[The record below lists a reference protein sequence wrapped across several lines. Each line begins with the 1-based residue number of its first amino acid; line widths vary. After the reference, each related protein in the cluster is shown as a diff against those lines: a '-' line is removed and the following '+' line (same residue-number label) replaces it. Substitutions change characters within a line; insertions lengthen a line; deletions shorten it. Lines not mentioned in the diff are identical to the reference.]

1 LLNSEVLFLLEKPA
15 FLKSVLLT
23 GHAMKVGFSLDI
35 LNVDSTLH
43 LLACVSSVAELKP
56 TME

>member
-1 LLNSEVLFLLEKPA
+1 LLNSEVLFLLEKTA
-15 FLKSVLLT
+15 FLKRVFLT
-23 GHAMKVGFSLDI
+23 GHAMKMGFSLDI
-35 LNVDSTLH
+35 LNVDPALH